1 MDAASSRPA
10 EPMLPQSRFSYDC
23 LGCGRCCANKSI
35 RLNPFEIAMLARQHG
50 ISTSELMALATEEN
64 TSVLRTR
71 QDGFCIFHQAGA
83 GCIVHAA
90 RPLACRLYPLA
101 MNRQGDTTTY
111 SRLEPRP
118 QSPGI
123 YGDRGTVADFIAGQG
138 VAEYREMLEA
148 YLGLIQ
154 DLYAAWSAR
163 SGNKALPSATD
174 TFQADL
180 LDIDGMLP
188 AQNRNDPPRAKAERH
203 IAALRARFNLAP
215 GCTSPAAEP
224 TADALGAAISTLAYS
239 AGITI
244 TVKPDDA
251 VSPRG
256 GQ

>member
-1 MDAASSRPA
+1 MDAASSRQA
-10 EPMLPQSRFSYDC
+10 EAMVPQSRFSYDC
-23 LGCGRCCANKSI
+23 LGCGRCCANKTI
-35 RLNPFEIAMLARQHG
+35 RLNPFEIAMLAKQRC
-50 ISTSELMALATEEN
+50 ISTTELIALATEEN
-64 TSVLRTR
+64 TPVLRTR
-71 QDGFCIFHQAGA
+71 PDGFCIFHQAGA

-101 MNRQGDTTTY
+101 IHRQGDITTY

-123 YGDRGTVADFIAGQG
+123 YGDSGTVADFIAGQG

-148 YLGLIQ
+148 YLSLIK
-154 DLYAAWSAR
+154 DLYGAWSAR
-163 SGNKALPSATD
+163 SGNEVLPRATD
-174 TFQADL
+174 AFQADL

-188 AQNRNDPPRAKAERH
+188 ENSNDPPRVKAERH

-215 GCTSPAAEP
+215 GRTSPAAEP
-224 TADALGAAISTLAYS
+224 SAEALGAAISTLAYS

-244 TVKPDDA
+244 AVKPDEA
-251 VSPRG
+251 ASPSG